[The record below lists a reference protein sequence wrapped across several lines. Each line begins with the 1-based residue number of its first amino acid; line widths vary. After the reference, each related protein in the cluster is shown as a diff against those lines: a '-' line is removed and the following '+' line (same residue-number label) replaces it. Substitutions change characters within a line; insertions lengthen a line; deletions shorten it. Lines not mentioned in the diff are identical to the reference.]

1 MTQAIALLTFE
12 PRELILK
19 QGGSRSWVAKA
30 ERVQEYPYVVLVRN
44 FKHPSAPHD
53 VEHGAVFLI
62 GRISGVREVD
72 ETAANGRPRIQID
85 ISEYAE
91 VNIADA
97 WGKSQ
102 NPVWF
107 TDFETLGVDV
117 SKLKFR
123 SVPPRQLSATK
134 ATDKS
139 AIVGKYRERI
149 AELYQV
155 SVRQIEIAIKL

>member
-12 PRELILK
+12 SCELILE

-30 ERVQEYPYVVLVRN
+30 ERVQEYSYVVLVRN
-44 FKHPSAPHD
+44 SKHPSAPHD
-53 VEHGAVFLI
+53 VEHGAAFLI

-85 ISEYAE
+85 VSEYAE

-134 ATDKS
+134 AIDKA
-139 AIVGKYRERI
+139 AIVGKFRERI

-155 SVRQIEIAIKL
+155 PVRQIEIAIKL